1 VEIISDGSM
10 QATTFGAAIAIA
22 IAISMA
28 ATRPPVLLVNFVL
41 QTFDLPQFAD
51 DVCS

>member
-10 QATTFGAAIAIA
+10 QATTFGAAIA